1 MFLFMFLFL
10 LNFFS
15 DLRVA
20 LPSRERP
27 LSVAAAHVIILKG
40 RLFNTLAVQ
49 AVPQSHPLAP
59 FVIHELAALIPAEA
73 GNHASAMPYT
83 PSTASPLTIVCNNTT
98 LELSPRNGRLETLSF
113 AKNNG
118 GDGGVGVG
126 GGVGESSWSRLM
138 DFRYISF
145 RDASKNGMVCNKS
158 TCPNPVVGAWEPTL
172 IGVHSNHACN
182 IVAELGFN
190 DTLHTMY
197 GAPAAATVTY
207 DVDPERKRINVTLV
221 WRNKT
226 TTRLQEAMTVF
237 HRPGLRQGY
246 RWEMDKLGEWIPS
259 SNVTEGGM
267 QYQHAIWSGVR
278 YNHAQQHSSSSKV
291 MHVSGGHVSEPP
303 ALFIGTLDAGM
314 ACPVLNRVADTALTP
329 ESALEKACFDYHIP
343 SAADP
348 GVEKQLNDSMI
359 DGMGINLHGNRFTIS
374 GTIAAREIPRES
386 VC

>member
-1 MFLFMFLFL
+1 M
-10 LNFFS
+10 
-15 DLRVA
+15 
-20 LPSRERP
+20 
-27 LSVAAAHVIILKG
+27 
-40 RLFNTLAVQ
+40 
-49 AVPQSHPLAP
+49 
-59 FVIHELAALIPAEA
+59 IHELAALIPAEA
-73 GNHASAMPYT
+73 GNHVSAMPYT

-113 AKNNG
+113 AKNNGDDGG

-172 IGVHSNHACN
+172 LGVHSNHACN

-278 YNHAQQHSSSSKV
+278 YNHAQQHSSSSKA

>member
-1 MFLFMFLFL
+1 M
-10 LNFFS
+10 
-15 DLRVA
+15 
-20 LPSRERP
+20 
-27 LSVAAAHVIILKG
+27 
-40 RLFNTLAVQ
+40 
-49 AVPQSHPLAP
+49 
-59 FVIHELAALIPAEA
+59 IHELAALIPAEA
-73 GNHASAMPYT
+73 GNPASAMPYT
-83 PSTASPLTIVCNNTT
+83 SSTASPLTIVCNNTT

-113 AKNNG
+113 AKNNGGDGG

-314 ACPVLNRVADTALTP
+314 ACPVLNRVADAVLTP

-374 GTIAAREIPRES
+374 GTIAAREIPREC